1 MKTKLLFLILFVSI
15 TSFAQ
20 ECPCVKAAVLGQNGT
35 SSATHNNTVVA
46 MDDLRIN
53 QGEFVNLT
61 TKSSTGK
68 TAWYHN
74 GLPLS
79 NLVVS
84 PSQTTEYEVKSMLNG
99 CPDANVKVIITVN
112 KTFDGITENVTVYPN
127 PTKEV
132 VIISAKKMIKSVRFD
147 NLSGAAVK
155 TYQNRNNTNECSID
169 IPSLSHGV
177 YLMQIELEGQQ
188 IITKKLIK
196 N

>member
-1 MKTKLLFLILFVSI
+1 MKTKLLFLMLFVSI

-35 SSATHNNTVVA
+35 SSATHNNTVVV
-46 MDDLRIN
+46 MDDMTIN

-68 TAWYHN
+68 TIWFQN
-74 GLPLS
+74 GKPLS
-79 NLVVS
+79 NLTVS
-84 PSQTTEYEVKSMLNG
+84 PNQTTEYEVKSVLNG
-99 CPDANVKVIITVN
+99 CPDASAKVIITVN
-112 KTFDGITENVTVYPN
+112 QSLDGMEENVTVYPN
-127 PTKEV
+127 PTKDMV
-132 VIISAKKMIKSVRFD
+132 TISAKKTIKSVRFD
-147 NLSGAAVK
+147 NLSGATVK

-169 IPSLSHGV
+169 ISKIAQGV